1 MIYYKNKEGKI
12 IGKKSPSE
20 EQIKIYKKEGFVE
33 CDENGNTKSKP
44 KSKVSKAKKKWKDL
58 IIGVNPARINLKKL
72 LLQIWL

>member
-1 MIYYKNKEGKI
+1 MKSLKIKNLKKKFKDISAVNDINLEIKEGKI

-44 KSKVSKAKKKWKDL
+44 KSKVSKAKKK
-58 IIGVNPARINLKKL
+58 
-72 LLQIWL
+72 

>member
-44 KSKVSKAKKKWKDL
+44 KSTASKAKKK
-58 IIGVNPARINLKKL
+58 
-72 LLQIWL
+72 

>member
-1 MIYYKNKEGKI
+1 MGGYFISRPLIGVKMIYYKNKEGKI

-44 KSKVSKAKKKWKDL
+44 KSKISKAKKK
-58 IIGVNPARINLKKL
+58 
-72 LLQIWL
+72 

>member
-1 MIYYKNKEGKI
+1 MIYYKNKEEKI

-44 KSKVSKAKKKWKDL
+44 KSKVSKAKKK
-58 IIGVNPARINLKKL
+58 
-72 LLQIWL
+72 

>member
-33 CDENGNTKSKP
+33 CDENGTTKSKP
-44 KSKVSKAKKKWKDL
+44 KSKASKAKKK
-58 IIGVNPARINLKKL
+58 
-72 LLQIWL
+72 

>member
-1 MIYYKNKEGKI
+1 MGGYFVSRPLIGVKMIYYKNKEGKI

-44 KSKVSKAKKKWKDL
+44 KSTASKAKKK
-58 IIGVNPARINLKKL
+58 
-72 LLQIWL
+72 

>member
-1 MIYYKNKEGKI
+1 MGGYFVSRPLIGVKMIYYKNKEGKI

-44 KSKVSKAKKKWKDL
+44 KSKVSKAKKK
-58 IIGVNPARINLKKL
+58 
-72 LLQIWL
+72 

>member
-1 MIYYKNKEGKI
+1 MGGYFISRPLIGVKMIYYKNKEGKI

-44 KSKVSKAKKKWKDL
+44 KSKVSKAKKK
-58 IIGVNPARINLKKL
+58 
-72 LLQIWL
+72 

>member
-33 CDENGNTKSKP
+33 CDENGNSKSKA
-44 KSKVSKAKKKWKDL
+44 SKTKKK
-58 IIGVNPARINLKKL
+58 
-72 LLQIWL
+72 